1 MTRKA
6 ETILIASP
14 DQSIELGG
22 GINLT
27 ATGAVITGE
36 PTIEE
41 FCSGLQN
48 CYLMANATMWAI
60 GDLLLYGEG
69 RGDYGESY
77 TQAVE
82 LTQKSYWTL
91 SQAVRISKAYPQN
104 DRPFA
109 TKLSWSHHQ
118 EAMKVKDVDDRNKLL
133 AYCDDQAL
141 SREDLREH
149 LHQHKK
155 NQPEELTPETTTE
168 GKTSDVTCPFCD
180 RSFVV

>member
-1 MTRKA
+1 MT
-6 ETILIASP
+6 TLTTSP
-14 DQSIELGG
+14 GNSIELGG
-22 GINLT
+22 GIKLT
-27 ATGAVITGE
+27 STGASITGE

-41 FCSGLQN
+41 FCAGLQN

-91 SQAVRISKAYPQN
+91 SQAVWVSRAYPQS
-104 DRPFA
+104 DREFA
-109 TKLSWSHHQ
+109 GSLSWSHHRV
-118 EAMKVKDVDDRNKLL
+118 AARIKDHDERRTYMQRCVDES
-133 AYCDDQAL
+133 L
-141 SREDLREH
+141 SRD
-149 LHQHKK
+149 
-155 NQPEELTPETTTE
+155 ELNGILPKRITKSSTPETTTE
-168 GKTSDVTCPFCD
+168 GKTSDVTCPFCE

>member
-1 MTRKA
+1 MTTA
-6 ETILIASP
+6 LTLTDDGSVT
-14 DQSIELGG
+14 LGG
-22 GINLT
+22 GITLT
-27 ATGAVITGE
+27 ATGAVIEGE
-36 PTIEE
+36 PTIDE

-91 SQAVRISKAYPQN
+91 SQAVRVSKAYPQN

-109 TKLSWSHHQ
+109 MKLSWSHHQ
-118 EAMKVKDVDDRNKLL
+118 AALKVKEVDDRNKVLTQC
-133 AYCDDQAL
+133 ADRGL
-141 SREDLREH
+141 SRDELREQ
-149 LHQHKK
+149 LHENAEPKA
-155 NQPEELTPETTTE
+155 LTSGASPE
-168 GKTSDVTCPFCD
+168 GKTTDVTCPFCE
-180 RSFVV
+180 RSFAL